1 MSFLEKIKSQLF
13 ENDEE
18 KTSIVNK
25 MQTSIADQF
34 RIVNETDI
42 KEKELFSIP
51 LEELS
56 TLGPGAASLLS
67 QIQTLA
73 DTKRLGNG
81 KLYRVANLENGA
93 VLKQAKDGTFWG
105 AMKTKTKASKMARFE
120 EVSPLSSAGAASGL
134 ISPTTIM
141 MTAAFYS
148 IEKKMDK
155 IAETSDQIFS
165 FLENEKES
173 QIQAD
178 LELLNSTLKEL
189 KFNWDKEVFVNGHY
203 KLVLDIKR
211 NAAKDI
217 RTYQKEV
224 AELQKSNSLVET
236 SASVNAL
243 IKKVLKKYKFYQMS
257 LFIFA
262 MASYSEI
269 LLLGD
274 FREEHIL
281 KVREEI
287 ESLSATYK
295 EEFALSTSS
304 IEKAAKVTIESNALK
319 GLGTVGKTIGN
330 MIGNIPKLKEGQ
342 VDEWFIKSGEFLED
356 GGKGLEK
363 GLVKKFKDTA
373 DPMTNLFVEKID
385 MLDTIFNKTSAVCCD
400 NEKIYLLTA

>member
-1 MSFLEKIKSQLF
+1 MSFLERIKSQLF

-51 LEELS
+51 IEELS

-67 QIQTLA
+67 QIQDLTDA
-73 DTKRLGNG
+73 KRLGNG
-81 KLYRVANLENGA
+81 KLYRVANWEKGA
-93 VLKQAKDGTFWG
+93 VLKQAKDGSFWG
-105 AMKTKTKASKMARFE
+105 SMKTKTKASKMVKFE
-120 EVSPLSSAGAASGL
+120 EVSPLGSVGL

-203 KLVLDIKR
+203 KLILDIKR

-224 AELQKSNSLVET
+224 AELQKANSFVET

-295 EEFALSTSS
+295 EAFALSTLS

-330 MIGNIPKLKEGQ
+330 MIGSIPKFKEGQ
-342 VDEWFIKSGEFLED
+342 VDEWFIKSGEFLEN

-373 DPMTNLFVEKID
+373 DPMTDLFVEKID
-385 MLDTIFNKTSAVCCD
+385 MLDTIFNKTSAICCD